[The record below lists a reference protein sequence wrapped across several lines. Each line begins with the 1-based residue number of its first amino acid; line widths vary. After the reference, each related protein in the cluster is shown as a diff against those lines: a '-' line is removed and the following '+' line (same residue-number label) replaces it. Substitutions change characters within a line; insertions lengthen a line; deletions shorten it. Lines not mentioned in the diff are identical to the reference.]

1 MESSFRVICPACPVP
16 YDDDVIPAS
25 VRSYLA
31 EPPVADPPARNWRD
45 IAVVVAASVVAVLEA
60 ILRTDEGWV
69 VFPVGWRIAA
79 VVMFFVAIPP
89 AILLRRSHP
98 LFATVWGFASTIA
111 FGVVAAVAVGEFGGV
126 TATAVILIVPYALYR
141 WGSGRD
147 GAIGAVVLVA
157 AGVFG
162 NLVDPSVTL
171 GDWIGGFIVLSIPVE
186 AGLVVRYRKSARS
199 RMIDEAKSREREQL
213 ARELHDTVA
222 HHVSAIA
229 VQAQAGRA
237 VAETDPQRAVEILAV
252 IEDAASTTLNEMR
265 AMVGALRAGVDG
277 QLAPR
282 QGIDDLPQLARGA
295 GELHVDVEIET
306 DLGVLGPAVDAAVY
320 RIAQESITNAVR
332 HARRARRVVVRVQSA
347 GDSVRIT
354 VTDDG
359 DGSETDGG
367 QGYGLLGMAERTH
380 LLGGHFEAGPVRPRG
395 WRVSAEL
402 PRAAVAA

>member
-1 MESSFRVICPACPVP
+1 M
-16 YDDDVIPAS
+16 
-25 VRSYLA
+25 RSYLA
-31 EPPVADPPARNWRD
+31 EPAVADPPARNWRD
-45 IAVVVAASVVAVLEA
+45 IAVVVVASVVTVLEA
-60 ILRTDEGWV
+60 TLRTDEGWV
-69 VFPVGWRIAA
+69 VFPVGWRVAA
-79 VVMFFVAIPP
+79 VVMFFVATPP

-111 FGVVAAVAVGEFGGV
+111 FGVVAALAVGKFGGV

-171 GDWIGGFIVLSIPVE
+171 SDWIGGFIVLSIPVE
-186 AGLVVRYRKSARS
+186 AGLVVRYRGSARS

-265 AMVGALRAGVDG
+265 AMVGALRAGADG
-277 QLAPR
+277 DLAPR
-282 QGIDDLPQLARGA
+282 QGIDDLPRLARGA
-295 GELHVDVEIET
+295 AGRLHIDVEV
-306 DLGVLGPAVDAAVY
+306 DPDVGVVGPAVDAAVY

-332 HARRARRVVVRVQSA
+332 HARRAHQVVVRVQSV

-359 DGSETDGG
+359 DGSEADGG

-402 PRAAVAA
+402 PRTAVAA